1 MAAKR
6 IGGIVLVIV
15 GIGLAWTGYEMS
27 ESLSNQV
34 GKAISGSTGDG
45 VVFRYVAGAIC
56 VVVGAVLAK

>member
-1 MAAKR
+1 LGSKR

-34 GKAISGSTGDG
+34 GKAISGTSDDG
-45 VVFRYVAGAIC
+45 VIFRYVAGAIC
-56 VVVGAVLAK
+56 VAVGAMLAR